1 MTQTRAVTV
10 RKQVMVDAPI
20 ERAFSVF
27 TERFGD
33 FKPPEHNL
41 LGAPIAA
48 TVFEPRVGGEK
59 RGPGGGWQRVPVG
72 ADPGL
77 RPARPGGV

>member
-1 MTQTRAVTV
+1 MFVSVPSVSTLTV
-10 RKQVMVDAPI
+10 AHDT

-41 LGAPIAA
+41 LAAPIEE
-48 TVFEPRVGGEK
+48 TVFEPRVCGTIY
-59 RGPGGGWQRVPVG
+59 
-72 ADPGL
+72 DC
-77 RPARPGGV
+77 ARPPRSHPGRGAGL